1 MPDDIAQQAAINP
14 ITAEIIRHQLLSI
27 PKQIDVNITRTAY
40 SPLVYEYKDYAV
52 GIVDP
57 DGRLIAQSD
66 GGIPLFFANALGVAV
81 RDGIAV
87 HGAGGIEDGDILF
100 SNHAAT
106 LGQHLNNVVMYT
118 PVFVEGSLV
127 AFMAVLVHWI
137 DIGGIVV
144 GSCISHTTT
153 EIFQEGIQFRSVRLY
168 RRGELVEDML
178 RMIEV
183 NSRFPRMLLGDVNS
197 QIAGCVRGKDMIKE
211 LFAKH
216 GLATMRA
223 AIAALWDRSEHAARA
238 AIARIKDGV
247 YEASS
252 FLDDDG
258 ITRGERIPIGV
269 TVRIEGDA
277 IEVDFSNVA
286 DQLKGPFNSGREG
299 GAETAARIAFKYLVS
314 PQEPANEGTF
324 RPLRVTIPD
333 GKFLNARPGAP
344 LGCYSFPLPT
354 VIDTIVKAFVDAAPE
369 LVAAGHY
376 GTFGGHTIY
385 GRHPKTGELYQNL
398 GAIAGGWG
406 AMAGRDGGG
415 PFKTMAHGDTLDVP
429 VEALEALYPFRVDRV
444 RLRPD
449 SGGAGEFRGGLGVE
463 KLYTM
468 LAPGIARASMDRTQ
482 CAPWGIRGGK
492 DGAPSETR
500 IERQGQAP
508 EVILKGVSEL
518 QEGDSAR
525 TLTGGGGGYGDPM
538 KRDPA
543 RVLEDVREGYVSV
556 AAALA
561 EYGVAIDAQGNL
573 LNEETARRRAQQ
585 SKAG

>member
-1 MPDDIAQQAAINP
+1 MLDQQPATTINP

-52 GIVDP
+52 GMVDP
-57 DGRLIAQSD
+57 QGRLIAQSD

-87 HGAGGIEDGDILF
+87 HGIDGIEEGDILF

-118 PVFVEGSLV
+118 PVFVAGELV
-127 AFMAVLVHWI
+127 AFMAILVHWI

-144 GSCISHTTT
+144 GSCISHSTT

-168 RRGELVEDML
+168 RRGELVTDL
-178 RMIEV
+178 WRTIEI
-183 NSRFPRMLLGDVNS
+183 NTRFPHMLLGDINS
-197 QIAGCVRGKDMIKE
+197 QIAGCLRGKALIKE
-211 LFAKH
+211 LFERH
-216 GLATMRA
+216 GVATTRA
-223 AIAALWDRSEHAARA
+223 AIAALWDRSELAARA
-238 AIARIKDGV
+238 AIRNIADGV

-258 ITRGERIPIGV
+258 ITAGKPVPIGIKV
-269 TVRIEGDA
+269 TVAGDE
-277 IEVDFSNVA
+277 IEVDFAGVA

-299 GAETAARIAFKYLVS
+299 GAETAARIAFKYLVA
-314 PQEPANEGTF
+314 PNEPANEGTF
-324 RPLRVTIPD
+324 RPLRVTIPE
-333 GKFLNARPGAP
+333 GKFLNAKPGAP

-354 VIDTIVKAFVDAAPE
+354 VIDTIVKAFVDAAPG

-385 GRHPKTGELYQNL
+385 GRHPRTGELYQNL

-429 VEALEALYPFRVDRV
+429 AEVLEALYPFRVDAV
-444 RLRPD
+444 QLRED
-449 SGGAGEFRGGLGVE
+449 SGGPGEFRGGLGVE
-463 KLYTM
+463 KIYAM
-468 LAPGIARASMDRTQ
+468 LATGTARASMDRTR

-492 DGAPSETR
+492 DGSPSSTE
-500 IERQGQAP
+500 IQRQGEAP
-508 EVILKGVSEL
+508 KVILKGVSEL
-518 QEGDSAR
+518 HAGDKAR
-525 TLTGGGGGYGDPM
+525 TLTGGGGGYGEPFA
-538 KRDPA
+538 RDPR
-543 RVLEDVREGYVSV
+543 RVVDDVREGYVSRER
-556 AAALA
+556 ARSD
-561 EYGVAIDAQGNL
+561 YGVALDDQGNL
-573 LNEETARRRAQQ
+573 LEEETRRLRRSAT
-585 SKAG
+585 

>member
-1 MPDDIAQQAAINP
+1 MLDQQPATATINP

-52 GIVDP
+52 GMVDP
-57 DGRLIAQSD
+57 EGRLIAQSD

-81 RDGIAV
+81 RDGITV
-87 HGAGGIEDGDILF
+87 HGRDGIEDGDILI
-100 SNHAAT
+100 SNHGAT

-118 PVFVEGSLV
+118 PVFVGGELV
-127 AFMAVLVHWI
+127 AFMAILVHWI

-144 GSCISHTTT
+144 GSCISHSTT

-168 RRGELVEDML
+168 RRGELVSDIW
-178 RMIEV
+178 RTIEI
-183 NSRFPRMLLGDVNS
+183 NTRFPHMLLGDINS
-197 QIAGCVRGKDMIKE
+197 QIAGCVRGKALIRE
-211 LFAKH
+211 LFEKH
-216 GLATMRA
+216 GVATTKA
-223 AIAALWDRSEHAARA
+223 AIAALWDRSEQAARA
-238 AIARIKDGV
+238 AIRDIADGV
-247 YEASS
+247 YESSS

-258 ITRGERIPIGV
+258 IAIGQPIPIGIKV
-269 TVRIEGDA
+269 TVAGDE
-277 IEVDFSNVA
+277 IEVDFSGVA

-299 GAETAARIAFKYLVS
+299 GAETAARIAFKYLVA
-314 PQEPANEGTF
+314 PNEPANDGTF
-324 RPLRVTIPD
+324 RPLRVTIPE

-354 VIDTIVKAFVDAAPE
+354 VIDTIVKAFVDAAPD

-429 VEALEALYPFRVDRV
+429 AEVLEALYPFRVDAV
-444 RLRPD
+444 QLRED
-449 SGGAGEFRGGLGVE
+449 SGGPGEFRGGLGVE
-463 KLYTM
+463 KVYSM
-468 LAPGIARASMDRTQ
+468 LATGTARASMDRTK

-492 DGAPSETR
+492 DGAPSSTEIQR
-500 IERQGQAP
+500 RGAEP
-508 EVILKGVSEL
+508 EIILKGVSEL
-518 QEGDSAR
+518 NAGDMAR
-525 TLTGGGGGYGDPM
+525 TQTGGGGGYGNPFA
-538 KRDPA
+538 RDPE
-543 RVLEDVREGYVSV
+543 RVAEDVREGYVSREH
-556 AAALA
+556 ARQD
-561 EYGVAIDAQGNL
+561 YGVALGEDGSVLAA
-573 LNEETARRRAQQ
+573 ETQQLRRN
-585 SKAG
+585 KF